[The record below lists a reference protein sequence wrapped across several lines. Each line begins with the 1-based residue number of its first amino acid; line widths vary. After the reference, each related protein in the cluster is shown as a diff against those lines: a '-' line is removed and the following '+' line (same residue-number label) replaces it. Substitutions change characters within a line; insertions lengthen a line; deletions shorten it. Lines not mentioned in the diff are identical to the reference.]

1 MNDGDKRQNGK
12 EMNEEVLARELK
24 GIVDEIAIK
33 IMKNGG

>member
-1 MNDGDKRQNGK
+1 
-12 EMNEEVLARELK
+12 MNEEVLARELK